1 MKMWNWSSRF
11 ATALALSVAVGA
23 NASGALLINEFQYDD
38 GGTDDREYVELY
50 NSGPNPVDISG
61 YSVGTRDSGGVGAS
75 ASAPVVIPGALG
87 SGTTL
92 IPAGGFYVIG
102 NPGVANVNQTVA
114 TGMLE
119 NDTETIE
126 LRDGPFATGNLID
139 AVVYEGSA
147 PFALPGDVVSEQGAN
162 PYYPNHQGID
172 LAGTPL
178 KPATSV
184 ARYLDG
190 ADTNNNGR
198 DFGLRPGTPGAPNAT
213 AIMTSYTPPIVD
225 ALADGAVVA
234 GLTGSFVGARAI
246 TPGTVVAG
254 LNPNAIPAPPSGGKA
269 IVAWDGSG
277 GGNGV
282 VSNDAFSGA
291 QEFKLYAYLDT
302 ANLPLSSNAS
312 NVTFRGSELT
322 FYGLGGSIDAFTNL
336 ANVSGTVGI
345 TANSVNGATGVSW
358 YYEKV
363 GETGLGLGDVSE
375 KLYLIDAGAGGNMN
389 TDPGNAAADVW
400 KVLATIDLSSSPSA
414 WHHLSIAIDAA
425 GNGVAGYDDQTFNFV
440 TAPNLNGSFYVGYRE
455 NTQQGSVGVPSYLRP
470 ATFAVPEPSTIA
482 LAGVAVC
489 CGLAVRRKSNV

>member
-1 MKMWNWSSRF
+1 MKLLNWTSRI
-11 ATALALSVAVGA
+11 ATSLALTFAIGA

-38 GGTDDREYVELY
+38 SSTDDREYVELY
-50 NSGPNPVDISG
+50 NSGANPVDISG
-61 YSVGTRDSGGVGAS
+61 YTVGTRDTAVGSG

-87 SGTTL
+87 SGTTM
-92 IPAGGFYVIG
+92 IPAGGYYVIG
-102 NPGVANVNQTVA
+102 NPGVANLNQSVA
-114 TGMLE
+114 SGMLE

-126 LRDGPFATGNLID
+126 LRDGPFATGILID

-147 PFALPGDVVSEQGAN
+147 TLAGLPADVLTERGAN

-190 ADTNNNGR
+190 VDSNNNGR
-198 DFGLRPGTPGAPNAT
+198 DFAMRPGTPGAANAT
-213 AIMTSYTPPIVD
+213 SIMTSYVAPNVD
-225 ALADGAVVA
+225 ALADGAAVP
-234 GLTGSFVGARAI
+234 GLTGSFVGGRVI
-246 TPGTVVAG
+246 TPGTVVSG
-254 LNPNAIPAPPSGGKA
+254 LNPNAIPAPPTGSKA

-282 VSNDAFSGA
+282 VSNAVFSGA
-291 QEFKLYAYLDT
+291 QEFQIYAYLDT

-312 NVTFRGSELT
+312 NVTFRGSEAT

-345 TANSVNGATGVSW
+345 TANSVNGATGLAW

-363 GETGLGLGDVSE
+363 GETATGNGVVSE

-400 KVLATIDLSSSPSA
+400 SILATIDLSSSPSA

-425 GNGVAGYDDQTFNFV
+425 GNGVAGFDDQTFNFV

-455 NTQQGSVGVPSYLRP
+455 NTQEGSTGVPSYLRP

-482 LAGVAVC
+482 LAIAAC
-489 CGLAVRRKSNV
+489 CGLAVRRKSNA